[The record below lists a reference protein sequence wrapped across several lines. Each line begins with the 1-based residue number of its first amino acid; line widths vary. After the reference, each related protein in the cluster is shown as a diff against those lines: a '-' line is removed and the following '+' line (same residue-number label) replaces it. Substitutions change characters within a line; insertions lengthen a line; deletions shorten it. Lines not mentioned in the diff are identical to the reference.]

1 MPKLTL
7 PATLESIEIATD
19 FLNGILENAGC
30 SLRDQTKLDIALDE
44 LMSNVARYAYA
55 PGTGDITLSAEIL
68 EEPKRIVLT
77 LTDSGV
83 PYDPLKKDDP
93 DVSLS
98 ADERGIGGLGIFIV
112 KQSMDDM
119 TYAYLDGQN
128 VVTIIKNL

>member
-19 FLNGILENAGC
+19 FLNEILEGADF
-30 SLRDQTKLDIALDE
+30 SRRDQTKLDIALDE